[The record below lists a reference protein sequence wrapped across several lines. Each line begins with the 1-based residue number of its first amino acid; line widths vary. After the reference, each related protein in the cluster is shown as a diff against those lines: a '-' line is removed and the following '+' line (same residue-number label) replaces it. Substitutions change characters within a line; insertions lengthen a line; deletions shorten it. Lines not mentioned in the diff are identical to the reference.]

1 VSSPTD
7 RFECHWR
14 PSRRLLAFYL
24 ASAALASAALIA
36 AEIPW
41 PPRLLGFGLC
51 LAHAACYLPGQVL
64 LSSPAAFCGLQHDD
78 DGWQLWSPAGGWQS
92 VQLRPDSLALPL
104 VVILRFRLAGQRRV
118 RSLCIPRDALSHA
131 EHRRL
136 RVCLKFSRRRWAA
149 AE

>member
-1 VSSPTD
+1 MSSPSD

-14 PSRRLLAFYL
+14 PSRRLLALYL
-24 ASAALASAALIA
+24 AVAALASIALVG

-41 PPRLLGFGLC
+41 PLRLLGLALC
-51 LAHAACYLPGQVL
+51 LAHAAWYLPRQVL
-64 LSSPAAFCGLQHDD
+64 LSSPAAFRGLQHDD
-78 DGWQLWSPAGGWQS
+78 DGWQLWSPAAGWQP

-104 VVILRFRLAGQRRV
+104 VVVLRFRLAGQRRV
-118 RSLCIPRDALSHA
+118 RSLCIPGDSLSHA